1 MDAERWQR
9 LSPLL
14 DALIELNAAERTARL
29 IELREDDVEL
39 ADELEKLLAL
49 EDEHQDF
56 LSEPLVTP
64 PPSAKPDT
72 MIGPY
77 KLERMLGEGG
87 MGQVWL
93 ARRADGL
100 YQRRVALKL
109 LRPGLADPNL
119 RQRFNRERQ
128 ILARLGHP
136 HIARLLDAGISVD
149 NQPYLALEYVEGEAI
164 TDWCRS
170 RDLDTEERTRLFL
183 QVCEAVSHAHAN
195 LIVHRDLKP
204 SNILVTPL
212 DEVRLLDFGIA
223 KLLDGPEPGRD
234 STRTEVRAF
243 TLHYAAPEQIRGE
256 PVTTMTD
263 VYSLGVVLYEL
274 LAETKPYR
282 LSRQSDAAWEEAILL
297 TDPQKPSMNLQR
309 EADSDPSRKQALRRR
324 AREIS
329 GDLDNI
335 VLKALSKRPEQRYA
349 SVEAF
354 ALDLNRYLEGKPVLA
369 RPQSLTYRSH
379 KFMHR
384 HRWVLATAALI
395 LSVMTSALGLVTWQV
410 EQAKKETNRAQ
421 ALQNFVT
428 GLFEQTGGASAGPL
442 DVRDLLRAGEQRAN
456 RELAAQPLTRAEL
469 FGVLAKLRLSLGD
482 YQDAERLLKL
492 QATLIEPL
500 EDAPYSLRL
509 GSASDLG
516 RAQRQLGQAQA
527 CVAQMAPLEAE
538 ARRLQ
543 GQLPVHVATFYSEL
557 GRCRSETDEE
567 SELARVLF
575 QRSLEIRRNTLD
587 DIAGVVENLGDLAAL
602 YRDDNKLPE
611 ALRGYRNALA
621 QLQASVGDRHPLAIE
636 LQRNLCALE
645 RRAGHLA
652 IAERDCYDAL
662 SLALE
667 LRGEDHPD
675 AIDAR
680 RQFAAILVDQGRLDE
695 AEAAFTQTRARLAA
709 RLGERHAKVAR
720 DDNSLGIIAFER
732 GDTETALKLLDRALA
747 TLRKTPEDEYY
758 QNILFNKAMVL
769 QESGRDQTALTLLRQ
784 VERLRIARVGKE
796 HALIGDTARLIG
808 EAQAALGQNAQ
819 ARARLQQAVRLTRT
833 GYDNAHPNARRAD
846 LSLALFDLRQ
856 IAAAAESASASEATT
871 DADTPPAAATQD
883 VAAESNAVLA
893 RLETLSALPQGDPE
907 LRKIAWVA
915 AAAVAATRCR
925 SPVSEREGEPE
936 TLRATKAMETLD
948 ALETKIREAM
958 PQGGSVQRQFERLR
972 ADCR

>member
-29 IELREDDVEL
+29 IELREDDAEL

-64 PPSAKPDT
+64 PPSAKPET

-395 LSVMTSALGLVTWQV
+395 LSVLTSALGLVTWQA
-410 EQAKKETNRAQ
+410 EQAKKEANRAQ

-428 GLFEQTGGASAGPL
+428 GLFEQTGGASTGPL
-442 DVRDLLRAGEQRAN
+442 DVRELLRAGEQRAN

-469 FGVLAKLRLSLGD
+469 FGVLAKLRLGLGD

-500 EDAPYSLRL
+500 EDAPDSLRL
-509 GSASDLG
+509 ASASDLG

-527 CVAQMAPLEAE
+527 CVAQMTLLEVD

-543 GQLPVHVATFYSEL
+543 GSLPVHAATFYSEL
-557 GRCRSETDEE
+557 GRCRSETGKPK
-567 SELARVLF
+567 LARTLF

-602 YRDDNKLPE
+602 DRDDNKLPE

-675 AIDAR
+675 AVDAR

-732 GDTETALKLLDRALA
+732 GDTEAALKLLDRALA

-769 QESGRDQTALTLLRQ
+769 QEAGRDQAALTLLRQ

-808 EAQAALGQNAQ
+808 EAQAGLGQNAQ
-819 ARARLQQAVRLTRT
+819 ARERLQQAVRLTRA
-833 GYDNAHPNARRAD
+833 GYDSAHPNARRAD

-856 IAAAAESASASEATT
+856 IAAAADKAGETPPNP
-871 DADTPPAAATQD
+871 DAPPAAATQGS
-883 VAAESNAVLA
+883 AASSNAVLA
-893 RLETLSALPQGDPE
+893 RLEALAALPQGDPE
-907 LRKIAWVA
+907 LRKIAWLA
-915 AAAVAATRCR
+915 AAAVAATHCR

-958 PQGGSVQRQFERLR
+958 PQGGSVRRQFERLR